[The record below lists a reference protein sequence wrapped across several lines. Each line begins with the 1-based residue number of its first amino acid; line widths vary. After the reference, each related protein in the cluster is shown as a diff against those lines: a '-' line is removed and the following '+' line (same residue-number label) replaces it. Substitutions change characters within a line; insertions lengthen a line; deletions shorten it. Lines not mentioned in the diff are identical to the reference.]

1 MKTSSTGNATR
12 LELRN
17 DVSELGPLAEAV
29 ESLCANVEI
38 GALSAIRLALE
49 EIVTNVID
57 YAHPEGGDHPILV
70 DVTLEHGVFT
80 ARIEDD
86 GIAYNP
92 LAHPAPRLDIPIEK
106 RPIGGLGVHLVKSLM
121 DDVTYLRQRDRNVLT
136 IRKHTLPGEDIASEV

>member
-1 MKTSSTGNATR
+1 MKTSSTGHGAR

-17 DVSELGPLAEAV
+17 DLSELGPLAEAV
-29 ESLCANVEI
+29 ESLCERANVEI
-38 GALSAIRLALE
+38 GALSAIRLAIE

-70 DVTLEHGVFT
+70 DVTLKDGVFT

-92 LAHPAPRLDIPIEK
+92 LARDAPRLDVPLEE
-106 RPIGGLGVHLVKSLM
+106 RSIGGLGVHLVKSLM
-121 DDVTYLRQRDRNVLT
+121 DDVTYR
-136 IRKHTLPGEDIASEV
+136 